1 MARTWFGEIGLC
13 CCLPPLLNL
22 PTAFSEPRANHKRA
36 PNTIL
41 SYGEFD
47 VFFERP
53 SKIQTRVRPE
63 MPLLSP
69 SPFMLVPLDLWATLA
84 CTRTRAH
91 VLVWMIFQ
99 VPDRFPN
106 HDLNRVRTARDLY

>member
-1 MARTWFGEIGLC
+1 MLG
-13 CCLPPLLNL
+13 
-22 PTAFSEPRANHKRA
+22 PT
-36 PNTIL
+36 TIL

-47 VFFERP
+47 VFFESP

-69 SPFMLVPLDLWATLA
+69 LVPLDLWATLA
-84 CTRTRAH
+84 CTRTRAL
-91 VLVWMIFQ
+91 VLVWMIFK

-106 HDLNRVRTARDLY
+106 HDLNRVWTVRDLN